1 VSGTWRW
8 PEKRCQASVLGET
21 AEAVPWQFA
30 DGANRGKEPREVMR
44 NQKDVLYLLPWA
56 QRI

>member
-1 VSGTWRW
+1 M
-8 PEKRCQASVLGET
+8 LGET

-30 DGANRGKEPREVMR
+30 DGANRGKESREVVR